1 MNPITSNGITRRQF
15 VTTVLAAAG
24 ALAAGSAL
32 TGCSSTSNS
41 TVSALTTL
49 RVAASPTPHAEI
61 LAHIKDTLTAQG
73 VDLQVTEFT
82 DYVQPNN
89 VVQNNEQDANYFQH
103 LPYLK
108 NFNEQN
114 GTDIVAVAKIHFE
127 TMSIFAGKTKSL
139 DALVNGAKVAVPND
153 ATNEA
158 RALLLLQDQGLITLN
173 DSTDLESTPNDI
185 KENPKGL
192 VFVEVEA
199 AATARELQDNDIA
212 VVNGNYALSAGLTT
226 ADVLAS
232 ESATSRAADTYA
244 NIVAVKRGREND
256 DAITKLV
263 VALKSDDTKQWIT
276 DTYNGAVLPVD
287 FDDLT

>member
-1 MNPITSNGITRRQF
+1 MGTITSNGITRRQF
-15 VTTVLAAAG
+15 ASAALAAAG
-24 ALAAGSAL
+24 TLAAGFAL
-32 TGCSSTSNS
+32 AGCSSSSNS
-41 TVSALTTL
+41 SGTSTTL
-49 RVAASPTPHAEI
+49 RIAASPTPHAEI
-61 LAHIKDTLTAQG
+61 LAHIKDTLAAQG

-89 VVQNNEQDANYFQH
+89 VVQSGEQDANYFQH

-114 GTDIVAVAKIHFE
+114 GTDIVAVAKVHFE
-127 TMSIFAGKTKSL
+127 TMSIFAGKAKSL
-139 DALVNGAKVAVPND
+139 DALGNGATVAVPND

-173 DSTDLESTPNDI
+173 DPTDLESTPNDI
-185 KENPKGL
+185 KSNPKGL
-192 VFVEVEA
+192 EFVEVEA

-212 VVNGNYALSAGLTT
+212 VVNGNHALSAGLTT

-232 ESATSRAADTYA
+232 ESATSTAADTYA
-244 NIVAVKRGREND
+244 NIVAVKKGNEGG

-263 VALKSDDTKQWIT
+263 SALKSDETKQWIT
-276 DTYNGAVLPVD
+276 DTFNGAVLPVD
-287 FDDLT
+287 FDDLS